1 MHYLQP
7 DRNSDFT
14 DNRGNEAE
22 IMEKYTENGEV
33 WQYDAVGREADYA

>member
-14 DNRGNEAE
+14 DKRGNEAE
-22 IMEKYTENGEV
+22 IMEKYMENGMV
-33 WQYDAVGREADYA
+33 WQYGAAGREADCA